1 MSTLFRLNCNG
12 VYIHHMRDES
22 PRVEDFPM
30 HAHTTHELYYF
41 IAGKGS
47 YSVEASTYHLY
58 PGCVMVMRAGE
69 THHLHIDPT
78 SPYERV
84 TINFQPGLFHPIDP
98 ENRLTAAFV
107 ERPSG
112 QRNLYEP
119 DMLNTDLIHAC
130 LNTLAL
136 QGRAASEEQKRLLTI
151 SRLCPV
157 LFEIYQC
164 FSAEINRPLPRQSG
178 PEDIA
183 GQLVQYINSHLCED
197 LSLDALA
204 EHFFTSKIHLNK
216 QFKQVTGSTIWEYT
230 IIKRLLLA
238 RQYIQ
243 DGMPAG
249 EAAEACGWK
258 DYSSFYRSYKTR
270 FHVSPAADYPRKKQ
284 KRAGKM

>member
-1 MSTLFRLNCNG
+1 MPTLFRYHSEGL
-12 VYIHHMRDES
+12 YIHHMRDES
-22 PRVEDFPM
+22 PRAEDFPM

-41 IAGKGS
+41 IAGRGD
-47 YSVEASTYHLY
+47 YAVEANTYHLY
-58 PGCVMVMRAGE
+58 PGCIMVMRAGE
-69 THHLHIDPT
+69 THHLNIDPS

-84 TINFQPGLFHPIDP
+84 TINFRPSIFEAMDPDGL
-98 ENRLTAAFV
+98 LTAAFV
-107 ERPSG
+107 NRPAG
-112 QRNLYEP
+112 QRNLYQP
-119 DMLNTDLIHAC
+119 DMLNAELIHAC

-136 QGRAASEEQKRLLTI
+136 QGRAAGEEQKRLLTL

-178 PEDIA
+178 PEDMA

-197 LSLDALA
+197 FSLDTLS
-204 EHFFTSKIHLNK
+204 EHFFTSKIHLNN

-249 EAAEACGWK
+249 EAAAASGWK
-258 DYSSFYRSYKTR
+258 DYSSFYRSYKAR
-270 FHVSPAADYPRKKQ
+270 FDVSPTADRPRKSG
-284 KRAGKM
+284 R